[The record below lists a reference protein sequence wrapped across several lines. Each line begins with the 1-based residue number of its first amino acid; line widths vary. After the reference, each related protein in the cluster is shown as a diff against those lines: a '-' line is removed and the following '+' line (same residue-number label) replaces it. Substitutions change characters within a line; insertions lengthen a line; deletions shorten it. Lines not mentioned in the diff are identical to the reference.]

1 MKVIYESHAKKE
13 ATKEEQIDR
22 QMKLLQYMKDGHTV
36 EVLSVHNVWLEK
48 IGTMFQINISTYR
61 VLEKPKEI
69 TVYTMIC
76 VNSCG
81 KIYSWGTENKKH
93 FDTEVNHLDFVGYK
107 LLKTHVDKVV
117 IS

>member
-1 MKVIYESHAKKE
+1 MKVIYESHAKKDS
-13 ATKEEQIDR
+13 TKEEQIDR

-48 IGTMFQINISTYR
+48 IGTMFQINVSTYR

-69 TVYTMIC
+69 TIYTI
-76 VNSCG
+76 
-81 KIYSWGTENKKH
+81 IYWSKAFGVVSWSTDCECEYKSQLSTIDQLN
-93 FDTEVNHLDFVGYK
+93 TK